1 MYKIIELAHIMLKS
15 YIKPNMHIV
24 DATCGNGHDTLF
36 IAECL
41 NKTGTIDAYDIQI
54 EAINKTKELTSNYN
68 NINFYN
74 LSHEFLNPK
83 GVDAAVFNLGY
94 LPGGNKK
101 ITTTVLS
108 TMKALEILL
117 EEAQKHNMLI
127 ILVLYP
133 GHPEGFIEAN
143 AVEEFANAL
152 DPGLFLVSTYR
163 NSNQSL
169 SPYLISI
176 TNKKRLFSD

>member
-1 MYKIIELAHIMLKS
+1 M
-15 YIKPNMHIV
+15 
-24 DATCGNGHDTLF
+24 
-36 IAECL
+36 
-41 NKTGTIDAYDIQI
+41 
-54 EAINKTKELTSNYN
+54 
-68 NINFYN
+68 
-74 LSHEFLNPK
+74 
-83 GVDAAVFNLGY
+83 FNLGY

-117 EEAQKHNMLI
+117 KEAQKHNMLI